1 MPVRA
6 KETPTDRLFGA
17 LANPTRREILD
28 LLLRGERSAGD
39 IAAHFEMSRPS
50 VSEHLRALRDAG
62 LVTERAAGRR
72 VLYSPSPEPLLAV
85 RDWLTP
91 HERFWRERLTR
102 MRGVLDALPDD
113 AQPDPAQP
121 ARHQDGDS

>member
-1 MPVRA
+1 M
-6 KETPTDRLFGA
+6 
-17 LANPTRREILD
+17 
-28 LLLRGERSAGD
+28 
-39 IAAHFEMSRPS
+39 
-50 VSEHLRALRDAG
+50 
-62 LVTERAAGRR
+62 
-72 VLYSPSPEPLLAV
+72 